1 MVEEICKS
9 EVRRKLL
16 GSRVLFSEQAVNL
29 NGLKLFERILNMF
42 SEWLLY
48 AVVRGRRLMAAGSS
62 YQLITWQ
69 NV

>member
-29 NGLKLFERILNMF
+29 NGLKLFERILNGYCT
-42 SEWLLY
+42 LLS
-48 AVVRGRRLMAAGSS
+48 GAGG
-62 YQLITWQ
+62 
-69 NV
+69 